1 MQDWLKSRIW
11 KWRGVLVATPLATLA
26 TIALRMAGVLQP
38 WELGTFDLYLRL
50 RPSLPPD
57 DRITIVGIDEK
68 DIQQQGTAVFPDRV
82 YAELLNKLAAMQP
95 AAIGLDIYRDVPLEP
110 GHEELN
116 RIFAENNNII
126 GIQKVL
132 GDSDRETIPAPPVL
146 KEQGQV
152 GANDTIQ
159 DVDGRV
165 RRGFAYVFDAED
177 NVIPSFA
184 ASLALLYLEPKG
196 VTLEAVTVQHPWSL
210 QPVLLDKWRWGKATL
225 DPVRPFTGGYVR
237 ARTGRGFQVLIDH
250 RGDREYFETVAL
262 RDILEDNVPPDWGRD
277 RIILI
282 GAIGESANDLFLT
295 PYSSGIFGNPRPS
308 AGVEIHAHL
317 LSQYLRGA
325 LEGDPLLRTW
335 PEWVELLW
343 LFGWCFLGA
352 TLSWTWRYGIEAQ
365 GSGTLG
371 GRLREGLGVF
381 GTAIV
386 LFGGAYL
393 ALLWGWWIP
402 VIPPFL
408 GFSAAVLAIT
418 AYLARNAGKIRQ
430 TFGRYL
436 NDAVVENLLESSEGL
451 KLGGKRQ
458 KITIL
463 TSDLRG
469 FTAISER
476 LPPETVVDI
485 LNCFLQTMLGII
497 SDYGGMTN
505 ELMGD
510 GILAFFGVP
519 KVGEN
524 DAKNAVACA
533 IAMQLAMDSVNE
545 QMEANNWPTLEM
557 GIGINTGECVVGNLG
572 SDLHTEYKAVGSHVN
587 LTFRVESYTTGSQIL
602 ISDHTMA
609 EVGRE
614 FVEVAA
620 EQKIRPKGVIRDL
633 SIYQI
638 SGVKDPFNLSIPQR
652 EEIFC
657 QLLEPRS
664 LRYLIVAGKQVGDR
678 FYHGEITQL
687 SPKAAIVKIVK
698 DEEGSLPRPMTN
710 LKLNFNT
717 ASERESEQVG
727 DDVYAKAIEVEPET
741 QEFIIRF
748 TYRSPNMAA
757 MLKSLLKEG
766 KAS

>member
-1 MQDWLKSRIW
+1 MHQRVQSLIW
-11 KWRGVLVATPLATLA
+11 KWRGVWLATPVAAIA
-26 TIALRMAGVLQP
+26 TIALRMSGVLEP
-38 WELGTFDLYLRL
+38 WELGTFDVYLRL
-50 RPSLPPD
+50 RPPLPPD
-57 DRITIVGIDEK
+57 ERIAIVGIDET
-68 DIQQQGTAVFPDRV
+68 DLQQQGTAILPDRI
-82 YAELLNKLAAMQP
+82 YADLLSKLAAMKP
-95 AAIGLDIYRDVPLEP
+95 KAIGLDMYRDVPVRP

-116 RIFAENNNII
+116 RIFAENDNII
-126 GIQKVL
+126 GIQKTL
-132 GDSDRETIPAPPVL
+132 GDSDRETIPAPPIL
-146 KEQGQV
+146 KEKGQV

-159 DVDGRV
+159 DADGRV
-165 RRGFAYVFDAED
+165 RRGFAYVADRND
-177 NVIPSFA
+177 NIITSLS
-184 ASLALLYLEPKG
+184 ASLALLYLEPEG
-196 VTLEAVTVQHPWSL
+196 VSLEPLETGQ
-210 QPVLLDKWRWGKATL
+210 WRWGQTIL
-225 DPVRPFTGGYVR
+225 NPVQSYTGGYVR
-237 ARTGRGFQVLIDH
+237 AKTGRGFQVLIDH
-250 RGDREYFETVAL
+250 RGDREYFETVPL
-262 RDILEDNVPPDWGRD
+262 RDILDEKVAKDWGRD

-295 PYSSGIFGNPRPS
+295 PFSSGIFGTSRPS

-317 LSQYLRGA
+317 VSQFIRGA
-325 LEGDPLLRTW
+325 LEGAPLFKTW
-335 PEWVELLW
+335 PEWAEIVW
-343 LFGWCFLGA
+343 LVAWCLLGA
-352 TLSWTWRYGIEAQ
+352 GLSWTGRYGIETQ
-365 GSGTLG
+365 GSGALG
-371 GRLREGLGVF
+371 SRLREVAIAL
-381 GTAIV
+381 GTAVV

-408 GFSAAVLAIT
+408 GFSGSTLLVT
-418 AYLARNAGKIRQ
+418 AYVARNAGKIRQ

-458 KITIL
+458 EITIL

-519 KVGEN
+519 TVGEN

-533 IAMQLAMDSVNE
+533 IAMQLAMDAVNE
-545 QMEANNWPTLEM
+545 QMEQNNWPTLEM

-587 LTFRVESYTTGSQIL
+587 LTFRIESYTTGSQII
-602 ISDHTMA
+602 ISDYTLD
-609 EVGRE
+609 EIGKE
-614 FVEVAA
+614 FVEIAA
-620 EQKIRPKGVIRDL
+620 EQTIRPKGVIRDL

-638 SGVKDPFNLSIPQR
+638 VGVKEPFNLTIPQR

-657 QLLEPRS
+657 QLIEPRS

-678 FYHGEITQL
+678 FYYGEIRQI
-687 SPKAAIVKIVK
+687 SPKAAMIKITK
-698 DEEGSLPRPMTN
+698 EEDGSLPKPMTN
-710 LKLNFNT
+710 LKLNFGT
-717 ASERESEQVG
+717 SDIGEVEETG
-727 DDVYAKAIEVEPET
+727 DDVYGKAIEVNPEE
-741 QEFIIRF
+741 QEFTIRF
-748 TYRSPNMAA
+748 TYRSPSMAA
-757 MLKSLLKEG
+757 MLKALYE
-766 KAS
+766 